1 MSLTSLTAKE
11 LGKKI
16 KEKEI
21 SVKEAVNDTLDAIEK
36 KEDKVNSFVTVADKD
51 ALLKKAEE
59 VQKKIGEGT
68 LGGPLAGVP
77 IAVKDNMCIK
87 GLLTTCSSK
96 ILEGFVPSYTAE
108 AVKNLEEAGAIVI
121 GKTNMDEFAMGS
133 TTETS
138 AYGATKNPWNL
149 DHVPGLM

>member
-87 GLLTTCSSK
+87 GL
-96 ILEGFVPSYTAE
+96 
-108 AVKNLEEAGAIVI
+108 
-121 GKTNMDEFAMGS
+121 
-133 TTETS
+133 
-138 AYGATKNPWNL
+138 
-149 DHVPGLM
+149 